1 MEAADNLE
9 VSKMVADAVRAA
21 VAVQS
26 DAMNQMLADDAVAT
40 AEEKAAHAG
49 GSGMDDSNSAG
60 GGGAVNAPWQFDPEN
75 GWQNRWVQVG
85 YKVKTCPPGDTDD
98 GEYYVKVNLR
108 TEELEL
114 VIEDV
119 EPSPDIANDTVY
131 LYVGRVVDGVQ
142 AESICSM
149 PVAYKYI

>member
-1 MEAADNLE
+1 MEAPDNLE

-26 DAMNQMLADDAVAT
+26 DALNQMLTDDAVAT
-40 AEEKAAHAG
+40 AEENAAHAG
-49 GSGMDDSNSAG
+49 GSGMDDSSPTAG
-60 GGGAVNAPWQFDPEN
+60 GAANAPWQFDPEN

-98 GEYYVKVNLR
+98 GKYYVKVNLR

>member
-1 MEAADNLE
+1 MEESDNLE
-9 VSKMVADAVRAA
+9 MSKMVADAVRAA

-26 DAMNQMLADDAVAT
+26 DALHQMLVDDAVST
-40 AEEKAAHAG
+40 VDENGAHVGGYGLDDPSTPAG
-49 GSGMDDSNSAG
+49 GASD
-60 GGGAVNAPWQFDPEN
+60 APWQFDSKN

-85 YKVKTCPPGDTDD
+85 YTVKVCPKGGTDD
-98 GEYYVKVNLR
+98 GRYYVKVNLR

-114 VIEDV
+114 VIKDD
-119 EPSPDIANDTVY
+119 EPLPDIPNDTVY
-131 LYVGRVVDGVQ
+131 LYVGRVADGAQ

>member
-9 VSKMVADAVRAA
+9 VSKLVADAVRAA

-26 DAMNQMLADDAVAT
+26 DALNQMLSDDAVAT
-40 AEEKAAHAG
+40 AEEKAALLGA
-49 GSGMDDSNSAG
+49 GSGMDDCSST
-60 GGGAVNAPWQFDPEN
+60 GGAANVPWQFDPEN

-85 YKVKTCPPGDTDD
+85 YKVTTCPPGDTDD
-98 GEYYVKVNLR
+98 GSYYVKVNLR
-108 TEELEL
+108 TEDLEL
-114 VIEDV
+114 VIEDSY
-119 EPSPDIANDTVY
+119 PLPDIENDTVY

-149 PVAYKYI
+149 PVAYKNI